1 MICSRSRARRGNRE
15 KTNWV
20 FGFRRGLSDCIL
32 WLPVPPN
39 GKLSEEPIPP
49 APFAIDSANRRSRFR
64 VPFVPKLS
72 DAPETGGALRAR
84 RQLFFFLF
92 YSFFYYLSFIIY
104 YVRPNPPLTRIK

>member
-49 APFAIDSANRRSRFR
+49 PAPFAIDSANRRSRFR

-72 DAPETGGALRAR
+72 DASETGGALRAR

-92 YSFFYYLSFIIY
+92 YSFFIIY
-104 YVRPNPPLTRIK
+104 PLLFIMCDQIRR